1 MIQNERIFSLNEKA
15 ENPKGKYILY
25 WMQASVR
32 TRYNHALSFA
42 IEQANTYH
50 LPLIVFFQLL
60 PNYPEANARH
70 NTFLLEGLRD
80 VKENLSFLD
89 IAFFVGVQKY
99 KKHTSLA
106 QLALDARL
114 VVTDCGYTRFQRLW
128 REEIANTLICPLI
141 QIESDSIIPVQTAS
155 SKEEYS
161 AFTLRKKI
169 QKHLETFL
177 IPLSPKK
184 PLVSSLSLQ
193 FPSLCLEQSNSKI
206 LSQCILDTSVS
217 ASPFFKGG
225 ENEAYQRLTLFL
237 TTRFS
242 SFYEKRNDPSLSVSS
257 DLSPYLH
264 FGNISPLEIALLV
277 RKHSPQSLNTESFL
291 EELIVRRELA
301 LNFVFYNLRYDSFFC
316 LPNWAQKTLS
326 FHTNDKREYTYT
338 SEQFENAQTH
348 DIYWNSAQKEMLLT
362 GKMHGYMRMYWGK
375 KILEWSKT
383 PEEAFEI
390 TLYLNNKYELD
401 GRDPNGFAG
410 VAWCFG
416 KHDRP
421 WTERPIFGM
430 IRYMNAQGLQ
440 RKFAIDTYVQNIQL
454 LKQ

>member
-1 MIQNERIFSLNEKA
+1 MIQNERIFSLNEKT
-15 ENPKGKYILY
+15 ENTQGTYILY

-32 TRYNHALSFA
+32 TRFNHALAFA
-42 IEQANTYH
+42 REQADKHH

-60 PNYPEANARH
+60 PTYPEANTRH
-70 NTFLLEGLRD
+70 YTFLLEGLRD
-80 VKENLSFLD
+80 VKKNLSSLG
-89 IAFFVGVQKY
+89 IAFFVGREKD
-99 KKHTSLA
+99 KKHISLK

-114 VVTDCGYTRFQRLW
+114 VITDRGYTRFQKLW

-141 QIESDSIIPVQTAS
+141 QIESDSVVPIQTVS

-177 IPLSPKK
+177 VPLSLKR
-184 PLVSSLSLQ
+184 PLVSSLSFH
-193 FPSLCLEQSNSKI
+193 FPSLTLEQESPKI
-206 LSQCILDTSVS
+206 LSQFSLDTSVS
-217 ASPFFKGG
+217 PSPFLRGG
-225 ENEAYQRLTLFL
+225 ENKAHQQLTLFL
-237 TTRFS
+237 TSHFS
-242 SFYEKRNDPSLSVSS
+242 SFFEKRNDPSFSVSS
-257 DLSPYLH
+257 NLSPYLH
-264 FGNISPLEIALLV
+264 FGHISPLEIALSI
-277 RKHSPQSLNTESFL
+277 RKHSPQSPNTESFL

-301 LNFVFYNLRYDSFFC
+301 LNFVFYNPRYDSFFC
-316 LPNWAQKTLS
+316 LPDWAQKTLS
-326 FHTNDKREYTYT
+326 FHAHDKREHIYT
-338 SEQFENAQTH
+338 SKQFENAETH
-348 DIYWNSAQKEMLLT
+348 DIYWNSAQKEMLIT

-375 KILEWSKT
+375 KILEWSRT
-383 PEEAFEI
+383 PEEAFET

-430 IRYMNAQGLQ
+430 VRYMNAQGLQ
-440 RKFAIDTYVQNIQL
+440 RKFAIDTYVQKIL
-454 LKQ
+454 ALSL